1 MSNKFTKIEKYA
13 IINIL
18 SYIMKADGIIH
29 PNEED
34 FMNKVYSSFAIKI
47 SELEDITN
55 IDDIQANHIVRCMT
69 NKKKEQAMSLF
80 VGMAKADGFIH
91 PKEIEIINQY
101 LQEL

>member
-1 MSNKFTKIEKYA
+1 MSYNYTKIEKYA
-13 IINIL
+13 IVNIL

-55 IDDIQANHIVRCMT
+55 IDDIQANHIVRSMT